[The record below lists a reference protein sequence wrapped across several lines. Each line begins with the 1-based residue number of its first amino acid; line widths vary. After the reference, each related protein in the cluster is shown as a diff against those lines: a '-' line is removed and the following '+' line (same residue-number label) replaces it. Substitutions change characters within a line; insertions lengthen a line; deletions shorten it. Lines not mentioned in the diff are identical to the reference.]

1 MAARKLHWWRH
12 AGHTPP
18 LSNVFHSLPHAQDHR
33 SFLRGDQPQSGHR
46 MRGPDG
52 SRFFSRSGSRSKTT
66 DESSER
72 GPHTSRYDELVRHAN
87 ASRFWQNLIVRAPF
101 DLLAGLGFDSVSEIL
116 SFFSSHHRDVA
127 SLQQG
132 DGCLHNG

>member
-1 MAARKLHWWRH
+1 MRRPTGTREAL
-12 AGHTPP
+12 GLSP
-18 LSNVFHSLPHAQDHR
+18 LVKTRGTAPSVSNVFHSLPHAQDHR

-72 GPHTSRYDELVRHAN
+72 GPYTSRYDELVRHAN
-87 ASRFWQNLIVRAPF
+87 ASRR
-101 DLLAGLGFDSVSEIL
+101 SEE
-116 SFFSSHHRDVA
+116 RRV
-127 SLQQG
+127 G
-132 DGCLHNG
+132 KE